1 MPGPGGGAGVG
12 SVPVSEYNCVS
23 HCAQHCLPLYV
34 CSHCLAG
41 MVRLQEDGL
50 VLNVMTRIESVWKK
64 GKYLLGYDER
74 CDDLDKL
81 CGLSCANFNIL

>member
-1 MPGPGGGAGVG
+1 MPGPGVGAGVG

-50 VLNVMTRIESVWKK
+50 EYNDKDRECLE
-64 GKYLLGYDER
+64 ER
-74 CDDLDKL
+74 KI
-81 CGLSCANFNIL
+81 FTWV

>member
-1 MPGPGGGAGVG
+1 MPGPGVGAGVG

-41 MVRLQEDGL
+41 MVHLQEDGL
-50 VLNVMTRIESVWKK
+50 EYNDKDKECLE
-64 GKYLLGYDER
+64 ER
-74 CDDLDKL
+74 KI
-81 CGLSCANFNIL
+81 FTWV